1 MSSAI
6 GKSFFKHIINC
17 LGELTSDHLPRGT
30 HTMVTTLVANMIENT
45 EYNGRDVTVMILYAL
60 CLLDKLAR
68 LGYKLTGSTINL
80 LFQTAVIVSSEFLDD
95 EPYDVHLWVNIF
107 VSGVTDATIR
117 TLKNSFLDHL
127 GWDVQVSS
135 KDFKNRCPPG
145 FQFQTAC

>member
-1 MSSAI
+1 
-6 GKSFFKHIINC
+6 
-17 LGELTSDHLPRGT
+17 
-30 HTMVTTLVANMIENT
+30 MVTTLVANMIENT

-80 LFQTAVIVSSEFLDD
+80 LFKQLSSFHLNFDD

-135 KDFKNRCPPG
+135 KDFKTDAPG